1 MGRFLYSWRYYSF
14 GREQY
19 YKCLDSLFVSNLNN
33 LRQANTLV
41 VVFAI
46 CYTIFSL
53 FIEKSEK
60 SLVHAGVYLGIALVA
75 LLFAVY
81 TNYKMQTEYVNNKFI
96 YVFTVLYYIN
106 IMVFGIY
113 LGVFSTPDKL
123 ATIYLCFLI
132 SALLMFIN
140 GPLFDLCLTL
150 VAMIVFIVCTVI
162 VKSPENATYD
172 IVGAIIAGA
181 ISLYFNW
188 HISKLRLGLEL
199 SANMLEDE
207 RNIYIDQSTIDELTR
222 LNNRRDFMGT
232 FHRYLSNYRTSDNKL
247 CIAIADIDF
256 FKNYNDHYGHPKG
269 DDCLR
274 SIGRIFNKLKENM
287 GIYTARVGGE
297 EFAMLWFEKDT
308 SLVNNVVS
316 AINDL
321 IKELKIPHEKSIISE
336 YITMS
341 IGVYIERLGES
352 NDMETLYDLAD
363 KALYAAKGS
372 GRNCAIITGRD
383 IEQYK
388 MTPSS

>member
-1 MGRFLYSWRYYSF
+1 MGRFLYTWRYYSF

-19 YKCLDSLFVSNLNN
+19 YKCLDGLFTNNLYN
-33 LRQANTLV
+33 LRQANILV

-46 CYTIFSL
+46 CYTIISL
-53 FIEKSEK
+53 FIEKSF
-60 SLVHAGVYLGIALVA
+60 VNAGVYLVIALIA

-96 YVFTVLYYIN
+96 YIFTVLYYIN

-123 ATIYLCFLI
+123 ATVYLCFLI
-132 SALLMFIN
+132 CALLMFIN

-150 VAMIVFIVCTVI
+150 CAVSVFIVCTVI

-172 IVGAIIAGA
+172 IIGTIIAGA

-188 HISKLRLGLEL
+188 HICKLRLGLEI
-199 SANMLEDE
+199 STNMLEDE
-207 RNIYIDQSTIDELTR
+207 RNSYINQSTIDELTQ
-222 LNNRRDFMGT
+222 LNNRRDFMNT
-232 FHRYLSNYRTSDNKL
+232 FHRYLSNYRTSDSRL

-274 SIGRIFNKLKENM
+274 SVGLVFNKLKESM

-297 EFAMLWFEKDT
+297 EFALLWFEKET
-308 SLVNNVVS
+308 SLVDNVI
-316 AINDL
+316 AAMNDM
-321 IKELKIPHEKSIISE
+321 IRELKIPHEKSNVSE
-336 YITMS
+336 YVTIS

-352 NDMETLYDLAD
+352 QDMETLYDLAD
-363 KALYAAKGS
+363 KALYIAKGG
-372 GRNCAIITGRD
+372 GRNCAIITGRE
-383 IEQYK
+383 IEQYRI
-388 MTPSS
+388 TASS

>member
-1 MGRFLYSWRYYSF
+1 MGRFLYTWRYYSF

-19 YKCLDSLFVSNLNN
+19 YKCLDGLFTNNLYN
-33 LRQANTLV
+33 LRQANILV

-46 CYTIFSL
+46 CYTIISL
-53 FIEKSEK
+53 FIEKNF
-60 SLVHAGVYLGIALVA
+60 VHAGVYLAIALIA

-96 YVFTVLYYIN
+96 YIFTVLYYIN

-123 ATIYLCFLI
+123 ATIFLCFLI
-132 SALLMFIN
+132 CALLMFIN
-140 GPLFDLCLTL
+140 SPLFDLCLTL
-150 VAMIVFIVCTVI
+150 CAMFVFIVCTVI

-172 IVGAIIAGA
+172 IIGTIIAGA

-188 HISKLRLGLEL
+188 HICKLRLGLEI
-199 SANMLEDE
+199 STNMLEDE
-207 RNIYIDQSTIDELTR
+207 RNSYINQSTIDELTQ
-222 LNNRRDFMGT
+222 LNNRRDFMNT
-232 FHRYLSNYRTSDNKL
+232 FRRYLSNYRTSDDRL

-274 SIGRIFNKLKENM
+274 SVGRVLNKLKESM

-297 EFAMLWFEKDT
+297 EFALLWFEKEM
-308 SLVNNVVS
+308 SLVDNVI
-316 AINDL
+316 AAMNDM
-321 IKELKIPHEKSIISE
+321 IKELEIPHEKSNVSE
-336 YITMS
+336 YVTIS

-352 NDMETLYDLAD
+352 HDMETLYDLAD
-363 KALYAAKGS
+363 KALYIAKGG
-372 GRNCAIITGRD
+372 GRNCAIITGRE
-383 IEQYK
+383 IEQYRI
-388 MTPSS
+388 TPSS